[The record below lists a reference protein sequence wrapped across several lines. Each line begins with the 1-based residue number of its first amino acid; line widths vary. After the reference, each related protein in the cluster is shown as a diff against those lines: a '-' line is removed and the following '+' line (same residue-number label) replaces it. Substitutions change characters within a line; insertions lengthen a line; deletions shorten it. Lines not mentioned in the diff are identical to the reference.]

1 VGVNDPLEDRLRGA
15 AGALEA
21 PEFDGEGFAARA
33 LEEGL
38 ADVAIAR
45 TGSPLGELLLAATPR
60 GLACVSYLDFREE
73 DETLARLASRLSPRV
88 VEAPARLD
96 DARRQLEDYF
106 DGRRRGFELPIDW
119 GLVGGFGRRVLG
131 RTAEIPYGEVATY
144 GAVARGIGSP
154 GAARATGNALGAN
167 PMPIVVPCH
176 RVVRGGGKMGGYTG
190 GVERKELLLR
200 LERGSGDDRLW

>member
-1 VGVNDPLEDRLRGA
+1 MTIEDQLREAA
-15 AGALEA
+15 AGLRA
-21 PEFDGEGFAARA
+21 PEFDGDRFATRA
-33 LEEGL
+33 LDEGL
-38 ADVAIAR
+38 ADVAYAHAD
-45 TGSPLGELLLAATPR
+45 SPLGELLLAATPR
-60 GLACVSYLDFREE
+60 GLACVSYLEFRQE
-73 DETLARLASRLSPRV
+73 DETLQRIAARLSPRV

-106 DGRRRGFELPIDW
+106 EGRRRDFDLSIDW
-119 GLVGGFGRRVLG
+119 GLVSDFGRRVLG
-131 RTAEIPYGEVATY
+131 RTASIPYGSVATY
-144 GAVARGIGSP
+144 GDVARAIGSP

-190 GVERKELLLR
+190 GVERKELLLT